1 MWRSRVEGRPAD
13 SIKQFHRHL
22 RVLNG
27 TEPHGYSRALTAQVG
42 SPVVTA
48 PMSYRTSMRSSA
60 ELRRRRTI
68 ERRRNVLFSLAG
80 GAVFT
85 LLLALVGVPSMLA
98 LHLITDALLAGYVG
112 MLAYMRSVAAEK
124 EMKLRYLPQQ
134 RVLDLRDEAAGWDAQ
149 PAYAGMA
156 LR

>member
-1 MWRSRVEGRPAD
+1 
-13 SIKQFHRHL
+13 
-22 RVLNG
+22 
-27 TEPHGYSRALTAQVG
+27 
-42 SPVVTA
+42 
-48 PMSYRTSMRSSA
+48 MSYRTSMRSSA

-85 LLLALVGVPSMLA
+85 LLLALIGVPSMLA

-134 RVLDLRDEAAGWDAQ
+134 RVLDLRDDAAGWDAQ

>member
-1 MWRSRVEGRPAD
+1 MWRSRVDGRPAD

-60 ELRRRRTI
+60 ELRRRRTM

-80 GAVFT
+80 VSVAT
-85 LLLALVGVPSMLA
+85 LLLAIVGVPMMIVANVLC
-98 LHLITDALLAGYVG
+98 DALLAAYVG
-112 MLAYMRSVAAEK
+112 LLAYMHANATERDA
-124 EMKLRYLPQQ
+124 KLRYLPSQP
-134 RVLDLRDEAAGWDAQ
+134 VLDLRDDTWAEA
-149 PAYAGMA
+149 PAYATAGA
-156 LR
+156 H